1 MGVVVDCVD
10 VEAHHHQFQK
20 NFTNDLFDDNVVVF
34 TCQKTSNRQNFVI
47 GGNSP
52 QGFRSFHKQNRLGLP
67 SVQEIPM
74 LLTEKK
80 TYIPDKYTKSKNCL
94 VTY

>member
-1 MGVVVDCVD
+1 M
-10 VEAHHHQFQK
+10 
-20 NFTNDLFDDNVVVF
+20 
-34 TCQKTSNRQNFVI
+34 I

-52 QGFRSFHKQNRLGLP
+52 QGFHFFHKQNRLGLP

-80 TYIPDKYTKSKNCL
+80 TYIPDKYTKPKICL
-94 VTY
+94 ITY